1 MATASF
7 DPLFIGICM
16 NRWFGNL
23 GVSRKLTIGFG
34 AVLILTLV
42 LAWIGWGS
50 LSSVIQR
57 SGWMTQIAQLNND
70 LTDLRIARLQLML
83 ANGDAT
89 TSARVDQ
96 TLDIYLTHQTKLLNT
111 FKNPVNVAMLK
122 EQAGYNELFRRSLND
137 MRQGYALAND
147 ARQTIDDNAAR
158 LGELT
163 TQVSARV
170 MQLAEDNDQHLG
182 QYRAITEVKEAI
194 KHAQYLL
201 RIYMA
206 SSTPQNAQAVYAQLD
221 AALATLDR
229 HHGAL
234 QLTSRDAA
242 PQIRTVLGQY
252 RTAIESLEAATQAIA
267 KARQGMIDHQTEILR
282 LSKALYAYQ
291 LERLDIEG
299 SEAGNRLILSATLA
313 VLLGILAAWLITRQ
327 IVLPLR
333 TTLADVERIAAGDL
347 TATAQITRRDEL
359 GVLQQ
364 GIQQMGSTLRELIG
378 GIRDGV
384 SQISSAAE
392 ELSAV
397 TTQTS
402 AGVISQKEETDQV
415 ATAMHEMSAT
425 VHEVAQNAEQ
435 AARAA
440 TEADIEASDGDR
452 VVAEVV
458 TQIERMASEVIRSS
472 EAMAALQSDSDKIGS
487 VMGVIRAVAEQTNLL
502 ALNAA
507 IEAARAGEA
516 GRGFAVVADE
526 VRGLAQRTQK
536 STEEIEQLVTALHS
550 GTQQVAAIMQSSR
563 NLTDSSVELA
573 RRAGSSL
580 ASITRTV
587 SNIQAMNQQIA
598 TAAEEQSAVAEE
610 ISRSVVNVRDV
621 SEQTAAASEQTAAS
635 SVELAR
641 LGSQLQTMVSRFR
654 I

>member
-1 MATASF
+1 
-7 DPLFIGICM
+7 M
-16 NRWFGNL
+16 NRWFGNI

-170 MQLAEDNDQHLG
+170 MQLAEDNG
-182 QYRAITEVKEAI
+182 QYRATTEVKEAI
-194 KHAQYLL
+194 KQAQYLL
-201 RIYMA
+201 RIYMT
-206 SSTPQNAQAVYAQLD
+206 SSTSQNAQAVYAQLD

-252 RTAIESLEAATQAIA
+252 RTAIESLDAATQAIA

-299 SEAGNRLILSATLA
+299 REAGNRLILSATLA

-333 TTLADVERIAAGDL
+333 TTLAGVERIAAGDL

-472 EAMAALQSDSDKIGS
+472 EAMAVLQSDSDKIGS

-536 STEEIEQLVTALHS
+536 STEEIEQLVTALHN

-573 RRAGSSL
+573 RHAGSSL

>member
-1 MATASF
+1 
-7 DPLFIGICM
+7 M
-16 NRWFGNL
+16 NNWFGNI
-23 GVSRKLTIGFG
+23 GVSRKLSMGFA
-34 AVLILTLV
+34 AVLALTLI

-50 LSSVIQR
+50 LGNLIQR
-57 SGWMTQIAQLNND
+57 SSWMTQIAQLNND

-96 TLDIYLTHQTKLLNT
+96 TLDVYLTHQTKLLNT
-111 FKNPVNVAMLK
+111 FKNPVNVTMLK

-137 MRQGYALAND
+137 MRKGYALANE
-147 ARQTIDDNAAR
+147 ATRTIEDNATR
-158 LGELT
+158 LGALT
-163 TQVSARV
+163 TQVSAQV
-170 MQLAEDNDQHLG
+170 IQLADEDAQSFA
-182 QYRAITEVKEAI
+182 QYRGITEVKEAV

-206 SSTPQNAQAVYAQLD
+206 SSSPENAQAVYAQLD
-221 AALATLDR
+221 TTQSTLDR
-229 HHGAL
+229 L
-234 QLTSRDAA
+234 QSVLDLASRDAA
-242 PQIRTVLGQY
+242 QQIRSVLTAY
-252 RTAIESLEAATQAIA
+252 RNAIQSLEGATQAIA
-267 KARQGMIDHQTEILR
+267 SARQGMIDHQKEILR
-282 LSKALYAYQ
+282 LSDALYTYQ

-299 SEAGNRLILSATLA
+299 SEAVSRLVLSAALA
-313 VLLGILAAWLITRQ
+313 VLLGILAAWLISRQ
-327 IVLPLR
+327 IILPLR
-333 TTLADVERIAAGDL
+333 TTLADVERIASGDL

-364 GIQQMGSTLRELIG
+364 GIQQMGVTLRELIG

-392 ELSAV
+392 EMSAV
-397 TTQTS
+397 TLQTS
-402 AGVISQKEETDQV
+402 AGVNSQKEETDQV

-425 VHEVAQNAEQ
+425 VHEVARNAEQ
-435 AARAA
+435 AAQAA
-440 TEADIEASDGDR
+440 TEADIEAHDGDR
-452 VVAEVV
+452 VVAEVI

-472 EAMAALQSDSDKIGS
+472 EAMTALQSDSDKIGS

-536 STEEIEQLVTALHS
+536 STEEIEQLVSALHG

-563 NLTDSSVELA
+563 SLTDSSVELA
-573 RRAGSSL
+573 RRAGTSL
-580 ASITRTV
+580 TSITRTV

-598 TAAEEQSAVAEE
+598 TAAEQQSAVAEE

-621 SEQTAAASEQTAAS
+621 SEQTAAASEQTATA